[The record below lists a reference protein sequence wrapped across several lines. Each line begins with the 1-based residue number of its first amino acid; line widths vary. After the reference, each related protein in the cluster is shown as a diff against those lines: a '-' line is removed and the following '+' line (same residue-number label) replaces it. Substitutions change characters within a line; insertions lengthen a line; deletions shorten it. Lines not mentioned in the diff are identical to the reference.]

1 MKSLPFES
9 PKELF
14 MSRFLRAFALVS
26 LPVVVLAGASAQD
39 DTNRPRLPNNWKA
52 LELTD
57 QQKEQYYRMSGAREK
72 QIEALKTDINELQT
86 KLTAM
91 RKQLKELDDGDTYLT
106 ILTAE
111 QKDKLA
117 KIRTESAKKS
127 AEKAAAKAKEM
138 ERTGGKAPK
147 VTKTTTK
154 KETPPKKEKDAKK
167 EATKPPAK

>member
-1 MKSLPFES
+1 
-9 PKELF
+9 
-14 MSRFLRAFALVS
+14 MSKFLRVFALVAA
-26 LPVVVLAGASAQD
+26 PVVLFAGASAQD
-39 DTNRPRLPNNWKA
+39 DANRPRLPNNWKA
-52 LELTD
+52 LELTE

-72 QIEALKTDINELQT
+72 QIEALKTDINDLQT

-138 ERTGGKAPK
+138 ERTGGKAPPK
-147 VTKTTTK
+147 TTKTTTK
-154 KETPPKKEKDAKK
+154 KEPTPKKEKDAKK